1 MELAIITRELTG
13 KKVASL
19 RKQWQVP
26 AIIYGK
32 HLKNPLVI
40 ACDKN
45 AFLKAYASWGSST
58 ALTLTWSKIK
68 ELALIKD
75 IQLDPVTDY
84 VLHIDFHAVKADEKV
99 TTQIPVV
106 LIGIAPIEKL
116 AEGRVQLIKD
126 HLEVEAFPQDLPKE
140 ITIDIS
146 ALDKLHQT
154 IQIKEIVVS
163 KNITLL
169 EDPEETII
177 TVVAFAAEE
186 IEEVATTDAAGNLLD
201 GTPATDATAT
211 TTEGTPAPSSD
222 DKKSDD
228 KKSDTKKDSKKD
240 SK

>member
-1 MELAIITRELTG
+1 M
-13 KKVASL
+13 
-19 RKQWQVP
+19 
-26 AIIYGK
+26 
-32 HLKNPLVI
+32 
-40 ACDKN
+40 
-45 AFLKAYASWGSST
+45 
-58 ALTLTWSKIK
+58 
-68 ELALIKD
+68 IKD
-75 IQLDPVTDY
+75 IQLGPVTDY